1 MKIKVIFAAAWLLI
15 RVWTGPAGLPAQEA
29 VPRDAAI
36 AEHNTPALSLEQ
48 ASELEARLAA
58 DALRETAA
66 YFRDLGFSL
75 PSEAS
80 LKVLFQDPI
89 VIKGQVWDCAHGVF
103 DPDTATIWMIRYDS
117 EQFQSCRLFGLEPR
131 PELYRAILVHEFT
144 HYMNSL
150 VSPGLIPTVD
160 EAIAGTVQFALLEPS
175 LREKI
180 LAGYENATGVLEILP
195 VMLEPWYRSWV
206 DALNVQVQKCLRGEI
221 SPDVTCDNLIKA
233 IDKAKR
239 KAKV

>member
-1 MKIKVIFAAAWLLI
+1 MKIKVFFAAAFLLI
-15 RVWTGPAGLPAQEA
+15 FLLNGPAGLPAQEA
-29 VPRDAAI
+29 VLRDAGI
-36 AEHNTPALSLEQ
+36 AEDNTPALRLEQ

-66 YFRDLGFSL
+66 YFRGLGFSL
-75 PSEAS
+75 PAEAS
-80 LKVLFQDPI
+80 VKVLFQDPI
-89 VIKGQVWDCAHGVF
+89 VIKGRTWDCAHGVF

-117 EQFQSCRLFGLEPR
+117 EQFQSCRLFGLEPI

-175 LREKI
+175 LRE
-180 LAGYENATGVLEILP
+180 EILENYEIKKFGSFRDLCMSAYMNEPDDFLLASYRYNSSHP
-195 VMLEPWYRSWV
+195 VVFRRLLE
-206 DALNVQVQKCLRGEI
+206 QRG
-221 SPDVTCDNLIKA
+221 PVLKDPFF
-233 IDKAKR
+233 ID
-239 KAKV
+239 